1 MGDGRG
7 TKKTKNIQ
15 HSDSTALQGSL
26 KKYIII
32 KIRHYEIGKLHVN
45 GPYIF
50 KCEQIV
56 TQAGK

>member
-1 MGDGRG
+1 MGGA
-7 TKKTKNIQ
+7 KKNKIIQ

>member
-1 MGDGRG
+1 MGGA
-7 TKKTKNIQ
+7 KKTKIIQ

>member
-1 MGDGRG
+1 MGGAQ
-7 TKKTKNIQ
+7 KKQKTYSIQ
-15 HSDSTALQGSL
+15 TLQGSL